1 MLGSKMLGGIKS
13 NLENYYYQK
22 INNKKFNELNSKEEI
37 NIHDAFELYILE
49 NFFKLNLDKNSLKV
63 FCTLSIPSFLN
74 LI

>member
-1 MLGSKMLGGIKS
+1 MLGGIKS

-49 NFFKLNLDKNSLKV
+49 NFR
-63 FCTLSIPSFLN
+63 
-74 LI
+74 